1 MTKLRARS
9 LAILMMWMGVACGHK
24 TPEEV
29 VARHIVMFTGH
40 NWDAVL
46 EDYADDAVFIGPNVP
61 IEGKKDLR
69 EFFKSLD
76 RQSPPLTFKETPVK
90 TRGDIAAID
99 WIMNSGTSG
108 ALRGRD
114 IFVIRA
120 GKIVFQ
126 STIGVKPENAE

>member
-1 MTKLRARS
+1 MKKLYARS
-9 LAILMMWMGVACGHK
+9 LTILIGVACGHK

-29 VARHIVMFTGH
+29 VARHIVMFTDH
-40 NWDAVL
+40 DWDAVL
-46 EDYADDAVFIGPNVP
+46 EDYADDAVFIGPNAP

-76 RQSPPLTFKETPVK
+76 RQNPPLTFKETPVK
-90 TRGDIAAID
+90 TAGDIAAID
-99 WIMNSGTSG
+99 WVMNSGTPG

-126 STIGVKPENAE
+126 GTIGVRPENAQ